1 MSLLAESPITAP
13 SPETRTRRQSPRRS
27 LSLDALRGLAIIGM
41 VLSSMLPYFSNT
53 LPPWMYHAQVP
64 PPSHEY
70 NADLYGMTWVDLVF
84 PLFLFALGAAVPLAI
99 TARCENGATKWGLT
113 CSAIFRGALLLFFA
127 FYEQHLT
134 PGLLTDSYGKWGY
147 TISILAFVLLFPV
160 FIRLPRTWPS
170 WSQWLIRILGWGTAL
185 ALLLSVRY
193 ADGSGFTVHRRDI
206 ILVILANVAVST
218 ALIRIWLGGRASP
231 KLCIMGLVAALMLA
245 RRFTT
250 WGIPV
255 TDLQILQPLLGDW
268 LYHGTVWAFRPAYQQ
283 YLLIT
288 MPGLIAG
295 EILAG
300 WLRPGAQRLS
310 FSIQNSRWRQL
321 SMVRCL
327 CLAIICVAIAACNL
341 IGFSLHD
348 WNFSVVTTA
357 ALAAIGFALLYSPPA
372 RKQVRLNAGLR
383 GQPRISA
390 LVFRS
395 LFTWGIVWLAL
406 GIALYFDEG
415 GIRKDPPTFS
425 YMFVSTGLAHILLI
439 AFAVITDAMHRP
451 ALLYPLIDNGQN
463 PMICYV
469 IGSMLVVPILQL
481 LPVDGG
487 SVLDWLTT
495 LTPTPWT
502 AFTRGVGLTLIAA
515 LLVSGLTRLKIFWR
529 T

>member
-1 MSLLAESPITAP
+1 MSLLAESSINPAGQ
-13 SPETRTRRQSPRRS
+13 ETRSRRQSLRRS

-64 PPSHEY
+64 PPAHEY
-70 NADLYGMTWVDLVF
+70 NAALYGMTWVDLVF

-99 TARCENGATKWGLT
+99 TARCEQGASKWGLT
-113 CSAIFRGALLLFFA
+113 GSAIARGILLLFFA
-127 FYEQHLT
+127 LYEQHLT

-147 TISILAFVLLFPV
+147 GISILAFVLLFPIFV
-160 FIRLPRTWPS
+160 RLPRSWPS
-170 WSQWLIRILGWGTAL
+170 WSKWLIRILGWSAAL
-185 ALLLSVRY
+185 ALLFSVRY
-193 ADGSGFTVHRRDI
+193 DDGSGFTVHRRDI

-218 ALIRIWLGGRASP
+218 ALVRIWLGERVSP
-231 KLCIMGLVAALMLA
+231 KLCIMGLVAVLMLA
-245 RRFTT
+245 RRFTP

-268 LYHGTVWAFRPAYQQ
+268 LYHGIVWAFRPAYQQ

-295 EILAG
+295 EILTG

-327 CLAIICVAIAACNL
+327 GLAIVCATIALCNV
-341 IGFSLHD
+341 IAFTLHD
-348 WNFSVVTTA
+348 WAFSIIITL
-357 ALAAIGFALLYSPPA
+357 ALSFMGFVLLYSPPA

-395 LFTWGIVWLAL
+395 LFTWGVVWLAL
-406 GIALYFDEG
+406 GVALYFDEG

-425 YMFVSTGLAHILLI
+425 YMFVSAGLAHMLLI

-481 LPVDGG
+481 IPAGDG
-487 SVLDWLTT
+487 SVLDWLTK

-502 AFTRGVGLTLIAA
+502 AFARGVGLTLIAA